1 MKAKLGVAALTVAM
15 LGCSDPVAGPTA
27 RRLTPSMTVSQDVQR
42 VEIEENDVF
51 PVPRGCTGEP
61 VEWHLRQESTLREM
75 TDANGGFHGDF
86 TFHDKGSYGVGLV
99 TGAMYRLA
107 QTQNESFHVGPS
119 GLPLTDTAIF
129 LRRFISQGSLANFR
143 VTNIFHYTIDAN
155 GTLTS
160 FRNTSERVCE

>member
-1 MKAKLGVAALTVAM
+1 MKRQLAVAILTAAVA
-15 LGCSDPVAGPTA
+15 GCSDPATGPLVRPVSLSA
-27 RRLTPSMTVSQDVQR
+27 SVSQDVQR
-42 VEIEENDVF
+42 VSIEETEIF

-75 TDANGGFHGDF
+75 IDGNGGFHGTF

-107 QTQNESFHVGPS
+107 QTQVESFNMGAN
-119 GLPLTDTAIF
+119 GLPTTDTAIF
-129 LRRFISQGSLANFR
+129 LRHFISQGSLENFR
-143 VTNIFHYTIDAN
+143 VTNIFHFTIDAN

-160 FRNTSERVCE
+160 FRNTSERVCD